1 MLYEISFLNGNTL
14 QFEHVTMIAGNKQ
27 EAWDKVRELYG
38 DNFEHRLTGTKKIS
52 DTDNAHQI
60 WFRRPMPDGTKIQLE
75 VWPNADGATEKL
87 IGVYP
92 ICVHSE
98 SHWIRENET
107 FRLTLC
113 RIPQDK
119 VYDLFHEL
127 QSGTKT
133 LVDCAEYFYYGD
145 EDAKRLGMNVA

>member
-1 MLYEISFLNGNTL
+1 MLYDVSFINGNTL
-14 QFEHVTMIAGNKQ
+14 GHEDVTMIAASKQ
-27 EAWDKVRELYG
+27 EAWDKVRNLYG
-38 DNFEHRLTGTKKIS
+38 DNFEHQLDGIQEI
-52 DTDNAHQI
+52 TDRNDVHQI
-60 WFRRPMPDGTKIQLE
+60 WFRRTMPDGPKLQLE
-75 VWPNADGATEKL
+75 VWPTSDGATEKQ

-92 ICVHSE
+92 ICVLSLPG
-98 SHWIRENET
+98 WIKEGET

-133 LVDCAEYFYYGD
+133 LADCAEYFYYGD
-145 EDAKRLGMNVA
+145 EDAKRLGMNIV